1 MQNQKHLWHTYQV
14 YQAPIILIV
23 KLKSF
28 FKNKY
33 LAVSNTIAMQV
44 NGFSKLSKQAK
55 IDWLLQT
62 YFNNVPDAR
71 RVLEQY
77 WHNDATL
84 QELHDGFIE
93 NTLTNFYL
101 PYAVAPNFLI
111 NDKLYAVP
119 MAIEESSVVA
129 AASKAA
135 KFWLDKGGF
144 KTEVINIEKLGHIH
158 FTYTGTTAELIR
170 FFRQNR
176 DTILQSVAGMQA
188 NMQKRGGGIKDINL
202 IDKTDAMPD
211 YYQIEFQF
219 DTADAMGA
227 NFINSVLEEAA
238 ETLQNLA
245 QKQLTGKLEIVM
257 RILSNY
263 TPDCRVK
270 ASVSCP
276 VNSLKTHNLS
286 GEAYARKFVQAIKI
300 AEVEPYRAVTH
311 NKGIMNGIDAVVIAT
326 GNDFR
331 AVEANAHAFAGRTGQ
346 YTSLSHAE
354 IKNGNLY
361 YWLEMALAVGT
372 VGGIT
377 AIHPLVRFSLQL
389 LQNPSAKE
397 LMQIIAAS
405 GLAQNFAAIN
415 SLITEG
421 IQKGHM
427 KMHLNNLLT
436 FLKATPEERQKAEK
450 YFSDKKVSF
459 KALKDLLG
467 RI

>member
-1 MQNQKHLWHTYQV
+1 
-14 YQAPIILIV
+14 
-23 KLKSF
+23 
-28 FKNKY
+28 
-33 LAVSNTIAMQV
+33 MQV
-44 NGFSKLSKQAK
+44 NGFSKLSKEAK

-62 YFNNVPDAR
+62 YFNNDSHAR
-71 RVLEQY
+71 RILEQY
-77 WHNDATL
+77 WHNDEAL

-111 NDKLYAVP
+111 NDKTYTIP
-119 MAIEESSVVA
+119 MVIEESSVVA

-144 KTEVINIEKLGHIH
+144 KTEVTDTEKLGHIH
-158 FTYTGTTAELIR
+158 FTYAGKTSELID
-170 FFRQNR
+170 FFRRNR
-176 DTILQSVAGMQA
+176 LKILQSVAGMQA
-188 NMQKRGGGIKDINL
+188 NMKKRGGGIKDINL
-202 IDKTDAMPD
+202 IDKTTAIPD
-211 YYQIEFQF
+211 YYQIEFKF

-238 ETLQNLA
+238 ETLKNLA
-245 QKQLTGKLEIVM
+245 QEQLSGKLDIVM

-270 ASVSCP
+270 VSVNCP
-276 VNSLKTHNLS
+276 VDALQTGSLS
-286 GEAYARKFVQAIKI
+286 GEAYAKKFVQAIQI

-311 NKGIMNGIDAVVIAT
+311 NKGIMNGVDAVVIAT

-331 AVEANAHAFAGRTGQ
+331 AVEANAHAYAGRNGQ

-354 IKNGNLY
+354 IREDILY
-361 YWLEMALAVGT
+361 FSLEMPLAIGT

-377 AIHPLVRFSLQL
+377 AIHPLVKFSLQL
-389 LQNPSAKE
+389 LQNPSAHD
-397 LMQIIAAS
+397 LMQIIAAT

-415 SLITEG
+415 SLITDG

-427 KMHLNNLLT
+427 KMHLNNLLNFLNAT
-436 FLKATPEERQKAEK
+436 PDERLKAER
-450 YFSDKKVSF
+450 YFTDKKVSF

-467 RI
+467 RV

>member
-1 MQNQKHLWHTYQV
+1 MQ
-14 YQAPIILIV
+14 I
-23 KLKSF
+23 
-28 FKNKY
+28 
-33 LAVSNTIAMQV
+33 
-44 NGFSKLSKQAK
+44 NGFSKLSKEAK

-62 YFNNVPDAR
+62 YFNNDESAR
-71 RVLEQY
+71 QILLQY
-77 WHNDATL
+77 WHNDKAL

-93 NTLTNFYL
+93 NTISNFYL
-101 PYAVAPNFLI
+101 PYAIAPNFMI
-111 NDKLYAVP
+111 NGKMYAVP

-144 KTEVINIEKLGHIH
+144 EAKVIDTVKLGHIH
-158 FTYTGTTAELIR
+158 FVYDGATADLIR

-176 DTILQSVAGMQA
+176 DHILQAVAGIQA
-188 NMQKRGGGIKDINL
+188 NMQKRGGGIRDINL
-202 IDKTDAMPD
+202 IDKTAAMID

-238 ETLQNLA
+238 DTLQELAKEQLPGNL
-245 QKQLTGKLEIVM
+245 QILM
-257 RILSNY
+257 SILSNY
-263 TPDCRVK
+263 TPDCVVK

-276 VNSLKTHNLS
+276 VEALKTNDLS
-286 GEAYARKFVQAIKI
+286 GEAYARKFVNAIKV

-331 AVEANAHAFAGRTGQ
+331 AVEANAHAFAGKSGQ

-354 IKNGNLY
+354 IKDGIFR
-361 YWLEMALAVGT
+361 YWIEIPLAVGT

-389 LQNPSAKE
+389 LQNPTAKD
-397 LMQIIAAS
+397 LMQIIATA
-405 GLAQNFAAIN
+405 GLAQNFAAVN
-415 SLITEG
+415 SLITNG

-436 FLKATPEERQKAEK
+436 FLKATPEERQKAEQ
-450 YFSDKKVSF
+450 YFADKKVSF

-467 RI
+467 RE